1 MNPAIPQEVDK
12 AVPFVPDPKLLQLR
26 RHWIFDLDGTL
37 TVSAH
42 DFEHMRRELGLAPEA
57 PILEALQAMPPA
69 RAAPLWE
76 VLNELEFYYAG
87 KASLMQ
93 GAAELL
99 QNLHDHGR
107 QLAIL
112 TRNTMPVVKQTL
124 RACAIDHFFPLEHI
138 LDRDAC
144 IPKPSPDG
152 IIQLLSFWQADADDT
167 VMVGDYLYDLEAGKG
182 AGVATVHLDTRGNV
196 DWSEYT
202 DIRVENLGQII
213 DYLQEPK

>member
-1 MNPAIPQEVDK
+1 MLAPN
-12 AVPFVPDPKLLQLR
+12 LLKHR
-26 RHWIFDLDGTL
+26 NHWIFDLDGTL

-42 DFEHMRRELGLAPEA
+42 DFEHIRHQLGLAPEA
-57 PILEALQAMPPA
+57 PILEALHAMPEA
-69 RAAPLWE
+69 EAAPLWE
-76 VLNELEFYYAG
+76 MLNELEFYYAG
-87 KASLMQ
+87 KASVMQ

-99 QNLHDHGR
+99 QKLHDEGR

-124 RACAIDHFFPLEHI
+124 QACRLDHFFPLEHI

-152 IIQLLSFWQADADDT
+152 VRRLLEFWQADADDS

-182 AGVATVHLDTRGNV
+182 AGVATIHVDTRGNV

-202 DIRVENLGQII
+202 DIKVEGLGEII
-213 DYLQEPK
+213 DYL

>member
-1 MNPAIPQEVDK
+1 M
-12 AVPFVPDPKLLQLR
+12 PDPDLIKR
-26 RHWIFDLDGTL
+26 RNHWIFDLDGTL

-42 DFEHMRRELGLAPEA
+42 DFEHIRSELGLAPET
-57 PILEALQAMPPA
+57 PILEALNAMPEA
-69 RAAPLWE
+69 EAAPLWE
-76 VLNELEFYYAG
+76 QLNELEFYYAG
-87 KASLMQ
+87 KSSVMQ
-93 GAAELL
+93 GATELL
-99 QNLHDHGR
+99 QKLHDDGR

-124 RACAIDHFFPLEHI
+124 EACRLQHFFPVEHI

-152 IIQLLSFWQADADDT
+152 VRHLLEFWRADADDT

-182 AGVATVHLDTRGNV
+182 AGVATIHVDTRGDV

-202 DIRVENLGQII
+202 DIRVEGLGEII
-213 DYLQEPK
+213 EYLQESK

>member
-1 MNPAIPQEVDK
+1 MLAPN
-12 AVPFVPDPKLLQLR
+12 LLKHR
-26 RHWIFDLDGTL
+26 NHWIFDLDGTL

-42 DFEHMRRELGLAPEA
+42 DFEHIRRELGLAPEA
-57 PILEALQAMPPA
+57 PILEALHALPEA
-69 RAAPLWE
+69 EAAPLWE
-76 VLNELEFYYAG
+76 LLNELEFYYAG
-87 KASLMQ
+87 KASVMQ

-99 QNLHDHGR
+99 QKLHDDGR

-124 RACAIDHFFPLEHI
+124 QACRLEHFFPLEHI
-138 LDRDAC
+138 LDRDSC

-152 IIQLLSFWQADADDT
+152 VKHLLEFWQADADDS

-182 AGVATVHLDTRGNV
+182 AGVVTIHVDTRGDV

-202 DIRVENLGQII
+202 DIRVEGLGEII
-213 DYLQEPK
+213 DYL

>member
-1 MNPAIPQEVDK
+1 MIFPIAQELDNV
-12 AVPFVPDPKLLQLR
+12 VPDSLRLQHR

-37 TVSAH
+37 TVGAH
-42 DFEHMRRELGLAPEA
+42 DFEHMRRELGLAPEE
-57 PILEALQAMPPA
+57 PILEALHAMPPEQS
-69 RAAPLWE
+69 APLWE

-87 KASLMQ
+87 KSSLMQ
-93 GAAELL
+93 GATELL
-99 QNLHDHGR
+99 QELHDRGR

-138 LDRDAC
+138 LDRDSC

-152 IIQLLSFWQADADDT
+152 IMHLLGFWKADADDT

-196 DWSEYT
+196 DWSEFT
-202 DIRVENLGQII
+202 DVRVENLGQILG
-213 DYLQEPK
+213 YLQAPG

>member
-1 MNPAIPQEVDK
+1 MLAPN
-12 AVPFVPDPKLLQLR
+12 LLKHR
-26 RHWIFDLDGTL
+26 NHWIFDLDGTL

-42 DFEHMRRELGLAPEA
+42 DFEHIRRELGLAPEA
-57 PILEALQAMPPA
+57 PILEALHALPVA
-69 RAAPLWE
+69 EAAPLWE
-76 VLNELEFYYAG
+76 LLNELEFYYAG
-87 KASLMQ
+87 KASVMQ

-99 QNLHDHGR
+99 QKLHDDGR

-124 RACAIDHFFPLEHI
+124 QACRLEHFFPLEHI
-138 LDRDAC
+138 LDRDSC

-152 IIQLLSFWQADADDT
+152 VKHLLEFWQADADDS

-182 AGVATVHLDTRGNV
+182 AGVVTIHVDTRGDV

-202 DIRVENLGQII
+202 DIRVEGLGEII
-213 DYLQEPK
+213 DYL